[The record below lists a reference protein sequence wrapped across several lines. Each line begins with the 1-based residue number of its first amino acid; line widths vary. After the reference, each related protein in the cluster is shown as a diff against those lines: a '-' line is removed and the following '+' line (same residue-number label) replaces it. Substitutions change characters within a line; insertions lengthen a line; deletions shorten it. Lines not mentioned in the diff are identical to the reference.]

1 MIIEHPI
8 GERRIVSERQADKR
22 LASGHGWSDPQ
33 PAPTKDNST

>member
-22 LASGHGWSDPQ
+22 LAAGHGWNDPQ